1 MKCFSVQWVDQLKF
15 SKGITGLF
23 SLAVAFFASAAV
35 SQPSSVAF
43 WYAEEPPLPEL
54 SQFEWVVVEP
64 GHVSPSDL
72 TYLKAQGSTVF
83 AYLSVGEYDGD
94 LTAAGLQ
101 GAASTIRNSAWNS
114 QVMDLGAPAWRE
126 YLLGRATALKE
137 QGYDGVFLD
146 TLDSF
151 HLQPRESQ
159 EPQRLA
165 LKTLLQ
171 QMHRREPALKLFFN
185 REIGRASCRE
195 RV

>member
-1 MKCFSVQWVDQLKF
+1 MAAHISVAIVRNVSDLTIVQYV
-15 SKGITGLF
+15 TGGMPRQRFL
-23 SLAVAFFASAAV
+23 LAVALFASTALAR
-35 SQPSSVAF
+35 PSNVAF
-43 WYAEEPPLPEL
+43 WYADEPPLPEL

-72 TYLKAQGSTVF
+72 AYLKAQGSTVF

-94 LTAAGLQ
+94 LPAAGLQ
-101 GAASTIRNSAWNS
+101 DAASTIRNSAWNS
-114 QVMDLGAPAWRE
+114 QVMDLAAPAWRD
-126 YLLGRATALKE
+126 YLLGRASALKA

-165 LKTLLQ
+165 LKSLLQ
-171 QMHRREPALKLFFN
+171 QMHRR
-185 REIGRASCRE
+185 
-195 RV
+195 